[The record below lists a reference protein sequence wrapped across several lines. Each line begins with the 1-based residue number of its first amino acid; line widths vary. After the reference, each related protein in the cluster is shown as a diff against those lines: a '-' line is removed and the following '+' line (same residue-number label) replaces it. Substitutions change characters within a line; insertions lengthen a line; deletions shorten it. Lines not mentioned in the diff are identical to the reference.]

1 MGWSE
6 KYKKSI
12 DCDNPK
18 GFSQRAH
25 CQGKQKKMQ
34 EGNLH
39 HWFKGSKSK
48 DGKPGWVQSDGS
60 PCANEPGETK
70 TPKCYSS
77 ARLAALKRKGKK
89 GENLIKSADRRKRQ
103 QDPGQQSKSGA
114 AKPTNVKTFAKG
126 KKNKHYVKPE
136 PGLKETMEMQEGKDI
151 KGKGSGKKDACYH
164 EVKASAK
171 VWPSAYASGRLVQC
185 RKVGASNWGNKSE
198 EWVAQT
204 AAEYL
209 FNEGLNEDGVAI
221 FIEELGLD
229 QFIDF
234 IYDIGEEVLAEAKFD
249 RLPPVSKSGKMIK
262 DLPKGGARSSAIKSK
277 RKTREVLRQKV
288 DSESKSKPGFASFS
302 KKASE
307 VSSQSK
313 KDNASKAVA
322 SAKKQQPKKKGIL
335 DRVAGEVLKGME
347 RHKAAMAAARE
358 TGKTI
363 SKAAKVGAK
372 GAQEFGKGFKSGV
385 ETAGKVAKVAKKVV
399 SDSYDYSNWRE
410 DFKAMEYEFIDI
422 IKPEPLV
429 TEASF
434 EIKHT
439 SADVRRAEKKKK
451 IDTLAQQG
459 STEGERRAAAR
470 KAGTSLP
477 PIRKEEVDTRRA
489 PAELVAR
496 LSARREGEMAQDGPN
511 KPAYDAKQRILAKTK
526 AKRMKEEVESIDE
539 LKCWK
544 GYKRKKGAVPGEK
557 GSCVKENEEVIEA
570 KDETEIGITGLP
582 IPKKKRSPEKQYEFE
597 KKRRENLGRNV
608 GGKTYSAD
616 VAPYKTNPRI
626 GYLRNEEMENELGEA
641 RHTPTKSD
649 LEANIGG
656 GNLQKL
662 SKKAS
667 KRIDYDVDGDVDP
680 NDKVEKKTGEYG
692 EELPTPFGKFR
703 TGSSKTVKTKK
714 EEFSDWRNQLDEKL
728 NLKKTDMGDVVK
740 DFYDSDAP
748 QFKGKSKEKRR
759 EMAIAAK
766 LSAMREDWQVVNK
779 KDKTDGMSQKAV
791 DTYRR
796 ENPGSKLKTAVT
808 GDPKPGS
815 KDAKRRK
822 SFCARSK
829 GQQDMHNIDCS
840 KTPDKPVCKARR
852 RWKC

>member
-48 DGKPGWVQSDGS
+48 DEKPGWVQSDGS

-164 EVKASAK
+164 KVKASAK

-185 RKVGASNWGNKSE
+185 RKAGASNWGNKSE

-347 RHKAAMAAARE
+347 RHKAAMTAARE

-385 ETAGKVAKVAKKVV
+385 ETAGKVAKVAKKVI
-399 SDSYDYSNWRE
+399 SDDYKFSDWRD
-410 DFKAMEYEFIDI
+410 DFNAMEYEFIDI

-434 EIKHT
+434 EINPQKHRDEVRAKKIRDRTKTGDEGSEIAKKKVKGPKLMGEDKYSDLSKHT
-439 SADVRRAEKKKK
+439 SRMSLLNNPGPRSTPEQTAEKKARLEKK
-451 IDTLAQQG
+451 RGMKLDDHPQF
-459 STEGERRAAAR
+459 
-470 KAGTSLP
+470 
-477 PIRKEEVDTRRA
+477 KEEVDERRA

-511 KPAYDAKQRILAKTK
+511 KPAYYAKQRILAKTK

-544 GYKRKKGAVPGEK
+544 GYKRKKGAIPGEK

-582 IPKKKRSPEKQYEFE
+582 IPKKKRSPKKQYEFE

-649 LEANIGG
+649 LESKIGG
-656 GNLQKL
+656 GNLKKL
-662 SKKAS
+662 VKKAS
-667 KRIDYDVDGDVDP
+667 TRIDYDVDGDVDP
-680 NDKVEKKTGEYG
+680 QDKVEKKTGEYG

-714 EEFSDWRNQLDEKL
+714 ENFSNWRQDLD
-728 NLKKTDMGDVVK
+728 
-740 DFYDSDAP
+740 
-748 QFKGKSKEKRR
+748 
-759 EMAIAAK
+759 
-766 LSAMREDWQVVNK
+766 EDWQKVNK
-779 KDKTDGMSQKAV
+779 SDKTDGMSQKAV

-840 KTPDKPVCKARR
+840 KDPDKAICKARR

>member
-429 TEASF
+429 TEG
-434 EIKHT
+434 HPMY
-439 SADVRRAEKKKK
+439 DPEKVKK
-451 IDTLAQQG
+451 A
-459 STEGERRAAAR
+459 
-470 KAGTSLP
+470 TSLP
-477 PIRKEEVDTRRA
+477 TINPKQDPRQNKKNQNIGRSADAGEPNAASILRKRTGGASLPSIKKEEVDTRRA

-526 AKRMKEEVESIDE
+526 SKRMKEEVETIDE
-539 LKCWK
+539 LKCWN

-557 GSCVKENEEVIEA
+557 GSCVKENQEVIEA
-570 KDETEIGITGLP
+570 KDETEIGITGQP
-582 IPKKKRSPEKQYEFE
+582 IPKKKRSPKNQYEFE

-616 VAPYKTNPRI
+616 VALYKTNPRV
-626 GYLRNEEMENELGEA
+626 GYLRNEYEMENELGEA
-641 RHTPTKSD
+641 KHTPTKSD

-714 EEFSDWRNQLDEKL
+714 ENFSNWRQDLD
-728 NLKKTDMGDVVK
+728 
-740 DFYDSDAP
+740 
-748 QFKGKSKEKRR
+748 
-759 EMAIAAK
+759 
-766 LSAMREDWQVVNK
+766 EDWQKVNK
-779 KDKTDGMSQKAV
+779 SDKTDGMSQKAV

-840 KTPDKPVCKARR
+840 KDPDKAICKARR

>member
-164 EVKASAK
+164 KVKASAK

-185 RKVGASNWGNKSE
+185 RKVGADNWGNKSE

-372 GAQEFGKGFKSGV
+372 GAQEFGKGVTSGV
-385 ETAGKVAKVAKKVV
+385 KTTAKVAKAAKKVI
-399 SDSYDYSNWRE
+399 SDDYKFSDWRD

-434 EIKHT
+434 EINPQKHREEVRAKKIRDRTKTGDEGSEIAKKKVKGPNLMGEDKYSDLSKHT
-439 SADVRRAEKKKK
+439 SRMSLLNNPGPRSTPEQTAEKKARLEKK
-451 IDTLAQQG
+451 RGMKLDDHPQF
-459 STEGERRAAAR
+459 
-470 KAGTSLP
+470 
-477 PIRKEEVDTRRA
+477 KEEVDKRRA

-526 AKRMKEEVESIDE
+526 AKRMKEEVETIDE

-557 GSCVKENEEVIEA
+557 GSCVREGSSEA
-570 KDETEIGITGLP
+570 K
-582 IPKKKRSPEKQYEFE
+582 
-597 KKRRENLGRNV
+597 
-608 GGKTYSAD
+608 
-616 VAPYKTNPRI
+616 
-626 GYLRNEEMENELGEA
+626 
-641 RHTPTKSD
+641 HTPTKSD
-649 LEANIGG
+649 LESKIGG

-662 SKKAS
+662 SKKAA

-680 NDKVEKKTGEYG
+680 QDKVEKKTGEYG
-692 EELPTPFGKFR
+692 EQLPTPFGKFR
-703 TGSSKTVKTKK
+703 TENPKNVKVKK
-714 EEFSDWRNQLDEKL
+714 EQFSDWRTELDEGSAWT
-728 NLKKTDMGDVVK
+728 KK
-740 DFYDSDAP
+740 A
-748 QFKGKSKEKRR
+748 GKSESGGLNEKGRKSY
-759 EMAIAAK
+759 E
-766 LSAMREDWQVVNK
+766 
-779 KDKTDGMSQKAV
+779 
-791 DTYRR
+791 R
-796 ENPGSKLKTAVT
+796 ENPGSDLKA
-808 GDPKPGS
+808 PS
-815 KDAKRRK
+815 KKVGNPRRK
-822 SFCARSK
+822 SFCARMK
-829 GQQDMHNIDCS
+829 GMKKKLTSS
-840 KTPDKPVCKARR
+840 KTANDPDSRINKSLRAWNC
-852 RWKC
+852 

>member
-1 MGWSE
+1 
-6 KYKKSI
+6 
-12 DCDNPK
+12 
-18 GFSQRAH
+18 
-25 CQGKQKKMQ
+25 MQ

-39 HWFKGSKSK
+39 RWFKGSKSK

-136 PGLKETMEMQEGKDI
+136 PGLKEAMEMQEGKDI

-164 EVKASAK
+164 KVKASAK

-185 RKVGASNWGNKSE
+185 RKAGASNWGNKSE

-221 FIEELGLD
+221 FIEELELD

-347 RHKAAMAAARE
+347 RHKAAMSAARE

-385 ETAGKVAKVAKKVV
+385 ETAGKVAKVAKKVI
-399 SDSYDYSNWRE
+399 SDDYKFSDWRD
-410 DFKAMEYEFIDI
+410 DFNAMEYEFIDI

-434 EIKHT
+434 EINPQKHREEVRAKKIRDRTKTGDEGSEIAKKKVKGPNLMGEDKYSDLSKHT
-439 SADVRRAEKKKK
+439 SRMSLLNNPGPRSTPEQTTEKKARLEKK
-451 IDTLAQQG
+451 RGMNLDDHPQF
-459 STEGERRAAAR
+459 
-470 KAGTSLP
+470 
-477 PIRKEEVDTRRA
+477 KEEVDKRRA

-511 KPAYDAKQRILAKTK
+511 KPAYDAKQRLLAKTK

-544 GYKRKKGAVPGEK
+544 GYKRKKGAIPGEK

-570 KDETEIGITGLP
+570 K
-582 IPKKKRSPEKQYEFE
+582 
-597 KKRRENLGRNV
+597 
-608 GGKTYSAD
+608 
-616 VAPYKTNPRI
+616 
-626 GYLRNEEMENELGEA
+626 
-641 RHTPTKSD
+641 HTPTKSD

-656 GNLQKL
+656 GNLKKL
-662 SKKAS
+662 VSKAS

>member
-164 EVKASAK
+164 KVKASAK

-185 RKVGASNWGNKSE
+185 RKVGADNWGNKSE

-347 RHKAAMAAARE
+347 RHKAAMTAARE

-385 ETAGKVAKVAKKVV
+385 ETAGKVAKVAKKVI
-399 SDSYDYSNWRE
+399 SDDYKFSDWRD
-410 DFKAMEYEFIDI
+410 DFNAMEYEFIDI

-434 EIKHT
+434 EINPQKHRDEVRAKKIRDRTKTGDEGSEIAKKKVKGPKLMGEDKYSDLSKHT
-439 SADVRRAEKKKK
+439 SRMSLLNNPGPRSTPEQTAEKKARLEKK
-451 IDTLAQQG
+451 RGMKLDDHPQF
-459 STEGERRAAAR
+459 
-470 KAGTSLP
+470 
-477 PIRKEEVDTRRA
+477 KEEVDERRA

-511 KPAYDAKQRILAKTK
+511 KPAYYAKQRILAKTK

-544 GYKRKKGAVPGEK
+544 GYKRKKGAIPGEK

-582 IPKKKRSPEKQYEFE
+582 IPKKKRSPKKQYEFE

-649 LEANIGG
+649 LESKIGG
-656 GNLQKL
+656 GNLKKL
-662 SKKAS
+662 VKKAS
-667 KRIDYDVDGDVDP
+667 TRIDYDVDGDVDP
-680 NDKVEKKTGEYG
+680 QDKVEKKTGEYG

-714 EEFSDWRNQLDEKL
+714 ENFSNWRQDLD
-728 NLKKTDMGDVVK
+728 
-740 DFYDSDAP
+740 
-748 QFKGKSKEKRR
+748 
-759 EMAIAAK
+759 
-766 LSAMREDWQVVNK
+766 EDWQKVNK
-779 KDKTDGMSQKAV
+779 SDKTDGMSQKAV

-840 KTPDKPVCKARR
+840 KDPDKAICKARR

>member
-48 DGKPGWVQSDGS
+48 DEKPGWVQSDGS

-164 EVKASAK
+164 KVKASAK

-185 RKVGASNWGNKSE
+185 RKAGASNWGNKSE

-410 DFKAMEYEFIDI
+410 DFKAMEYEFIDL

-429 TEASF
+429 TEG
-434 EIKHT
+434 HPMY
-439 SADVRRAEKKKK
+439 DPEKAKK
-451 IDTLAQQG
+451 A
-459 STEGERRAAAR
+459 
-470 KAGTSLP
+470 TSLP
-477 PIRKEEVDTRRA
+477 TINPKQDPRKNKRNQSIGRSADAGEPNAASILRNRTGGASLPSIKKEEVDTRRA

-511 KPAYDAKQRILAKTK
+511 KPAYASKQRILAKTK
-526 AKRMKEEVESIDE
+526 EKRMKEEVESIDE

-544 GYKRKKGAVPGEK
+544 GYKRKKGAVPGAK

-570 KDETEIGITGLP
+570 K
-582 IPKKKRSPEKQYEFE
+582 
-597 KKRRENLGRNV
+597 
-608 GGKTYSAD
+608 
-616 VAPYKTNPRI
+616 
-626 GYLRNEEMENELGEA
+626 
-641 RHTPTKSD
+641 HTPTKSD

-656 GNLQKL
+656 GNLKKL
-662 SKKAS
+662 VSKAS

-714 EEFSDWRNQLDEKL
+714 ENFSNWRQDLD
-728 NLKKTDMGDVVK
+728 
-740 DFYDSDAP
+740 
-748 QFKGKSKEKRR
+748 
-759 EMAIAAK
+759 
-766 LSAMREDWQVVNK
+766 EDWQKSNRNDGV
-779 KDKTDGMSQKAV
+779 DGMSQKAV
-791 DTYRR
+791 NAYKR

>member
-164 EVKASAK
+164 KVKASAK

-185 RKVGASNWGNKSE
+185 RKVGADNWGNKSE

-347 RHKAAMAAARE
+347 RHKAAMTAARE

-385 ETAGKVAKVAKKVV
+385 ETAGKVAKVAKKVI
-399 SDSYDYSNWRE
+399 SDDYKFSDWRD
-410 DFKAMEYEFIDI
+410 DFNAMEYEFIDI

-434 EIKHT
+434 EINPQKHRDEVRAKKIRDRTKTGDEGSEIAKKKVKGPKLMGEDKYSDLSKHT
-439 SADVRRAEKKKK
+439 SRMSLLNNPGPRSTPEQTAEKKARLEKK
-451 IDTLAQQG
+451 RGMKLDDHPQF
-459 STEGERRAAAR
+459 
-470 KAGTSLP
+470 
-477 PIRKEEVDTRRA
+477 KEEVDERRA

-511 KPAYDAKQRILAKTK
+511 KPAYYAKQRILAKTK

-544 GYKRKKGAVPGEK
+544 GYKRKKGAIPGEK

-582 IPKKKRSPEKQYEFE
+582 IPKKKRSPKKQYEFE

-608 GGKTYSAD
+608 GGKTYSDD

-649 LEANIGG
+649 LESKIGG
-656 GNLQKL
+656 GNLKKL
-662 SKKAS
+662 VKKAS
-667 KRIDYDVDGDVDP
+667 TRIDYDVDGDVDP
-680 NDKVEKKTGEYG
+680 QDKVEKKTGEYG

-714 EEFSDWRNQLDEKL
+714 ENFSNWRQDLD
-728 NLKKTDMGDVVK
+728 
-740 DFYDSDAP
+740 
-748 QFKGKSKEKRR
+748 
-759 EMAIAAK
+759 
-766 LSAMREDWQVVNK
+766 EDWQKVNK
-779 KDKTDGMSQKAV
+779 SDKTDGMSQKAV

-840 KTPDKPVCKARR
+840 KDPDKAICKARR

>member
-164 EVKASAK
+164 KVKASAK

-185 RKVGASNWGNKSE
+185 RKAGASNWGNKSE

-372 GAQEFGKGFKSGV
+372 GAQEFGKGVASGV
-385 ETAGKVAKVAKKVV
+385 KTTAKVAKAAKKVI
-399 SDSYDYSNWRE
+399 SDDYKFSDWRD

-557 GSCVKENEEVIEA
+557 GSCVKENQEVIEA

-582 IPKKKRSPEKQYEFE
+582 IPKKKRSPKKQYEFE

-608 GGKTYSAD
+608 GGRTYSSDAS
-616 VAPYKTNPRI
+616 PYKTNPRI
-626 GYLRNEEMENELGEA
+626 GYLRNEYEMENELGEA
-641 RHTPTKSD
+641 KHTPTKSD
-649 LEANIGG
+649 LESKIGG

-662 SKKAS
+662 SKKAA

-680 NDKVEKKTGEYG
+680 QDKVEKKTGEYG
-692 EELPTPFGKFR
+692 EQLPTPFGKFR
-703 TGSSKTVKTKK
+703 TENPKNVKVKK
-714 EEFSDWRNQLDEKL
+714 EQFSDWRIEFD
-728 NLKKTDMGDVVK
+728 
-740 DFYDSDAP
+740 
-748 QFKGKSKEKRR
+748 
-759 EMAIAAK
+759 
-766 LSAMREDWQVVNK
+766 EDWQKVNK
-779 KDKTDGMSQKAV
+779 SDKTDGMSPAAVKA
-791 DTYRR
+791 YRR

-852 RWKC
+852 RWRC